1 MAPAAGTESAV
12 FVSRRTAAAR
22 LEITERM
29 FDQWVRIGF
38 VPAAAVAHGKVSRW
52 HWPSVEAKLAQPSPG
67 SQPIADQTP
76 RHRRQSKYPKGVFCT
91 RKPNGTTYWYYQR
104 DKGKPTRG
112 PLVRLPDFGSPAF
125 NEALQVAKGGKKASR
140 RRSARYNI
148 AAMIA
153 DYKSDPQWG
162 TKRPATIA
170 TYESAMAP
178 ILKYWGEREPGEIS
192 VAHVIDLI
200 NKFASRPSMGNMV
213 LVMVKKLMK
222 FAVQRGHRAD
232 SPARDVDALFE
243 DTDGAKPLTP
253 GAWAALMA
261 PECPQAVYRLAV
273 LGRATGQR
281 ISDLIRLRPA
291 DRDEDGISHTITKL
305 RDKPHWSLLKPEEA
319 ATIDGWGVGP
329 ATPYVMRPDGRR
341 YDTDSMRDAWN
352 GYIKTEAGS
361 ALAGFTPHDLRA
373 TKVCDERIA
382 GKTHQQIAAMV
393 GMSAGMVM
401 KYSKH
406 IDQRLAAR
414 GGAATPLPTEWRAP
428 GPDVSEHE
436 DEP

>member
-1 MAPAAGTESAV
+1 MTRASDIDSPV

-22 LEITERM
+22 LEISERM
-29 FDQWVRIGF
+29 FDQWVKSGR
-38 VPAAAVAHGKVSRW
+38 VPPASIVHGRSSRW
-52 HWPSVEAKLAQPSPG
+52 HWPTVEARLAETPAGPQPLAESAPW
-67 SQPIADQTP
+67 Q
-76 RHRRQSKYPKGVFCT
+76 RRRAAYPKGVFRT

-125 NEALQVAKGGKKASR
+125 NDELQKAKAGKRPPR
-140 RRSARYNI
+140 RRAIAPRYNM
-148 AAMIA
+148 AALIA
-153 DYKSDPQWG
+153 DYKSDPQWSA
-162 TKRPATIA
+162 KRPATIA
-170 TYESAMAP
+170 TYESAIVP
-178 ILKYWGEREPGEIS
+178 ILDYWGEQEPGEIT

-200 NKFASRPSMGNMV
+200 NKFAGKPSMGNMV

-222 FAVQRGHRAD
+222 FAVQRGHRMD
-232 SPARDVDALFE
+232 NPAREVDALQE

-253 GAWAALMA
+253 AAWAALNA
-261 PECPQAVYRLAV
+261 PECPEAVHRLAV

-281 ISDLIRLRPA
+281 ISDLIRMRPA

-305 RDKPHWSLLKPEEA
+305 RDKPHWSLLKPAEIAE
-319 ATIDGWGVGP
+319 IDGWGVGP
-329 ATPYVMRPDGRR
+329 ATPYVLRPDGRR
-341 YDTDSMRDAWN
+341 YDTDGMRDAWN
-352 GYIKTEAGS
+352 AYIKTDAGA

-393 GMSAGMVM
+393 GMSVGMVM

-414 GGAATPLPTEWRAP
+414 GN
-428 GPDVSEHE
+428 S
-436 DEP
+436 

>member
-1 MAPAAGTESAV
+1 MSTAAGTESAV

-22 LEITERM
+22 LEITERT
-29 FDQWVRIGF
+29 FDQWVRMGL
-38 VPAAAVAHGKVSRW
+38 VPAAAVSQGRYTRW
-52 HWPSVEAKLAQPSPG
+52 HWPSVEAKLAQPSSGP
-67 SQPIADQTP
+67 QPIADRTP
-76 RHRRQSKYPKGVFCT
+76 KQRRQAKYPKGVFCT

-125 NEALQVAKGGKKASR
+125 SEALQAVKGGKKAR
-140 RRSARYNI
+140 RPRTPTRYNI

-153 DYKSDPQWG
+153 DYKSNPQWG

-170 TYESAMAP
+170 TYESALAP
-178 ILKYWGEREPGEIS
+178 ILQYWGEREPGEIT

-200 NKFASRPSMGNMV
+200 NKFAGKPSMGNMV

-222 FAVQRGHRAD
+222 FAVQRGHRMD
-232 SPARDVDALFE
+232 NPAREVDALYE

-253 GAWAALMA
+253 AAWAALMA
-261 PECPQAVYRLAV
+261 PECPTSVRRLAI

-281 ISDLIRLRPA
+281 ISDLIRMRPA

-319 ATIDGWGVGP
+319 AEIDGWGVGP
-329 ATPYVMRPDGRR
+329 ATPYVLRPDGRR

-352 GYIKTEAGS
+352 GYIRTESGA

-393 GMSAGMVM
+393 GMSVGMVM

-414 GGAATPLPTEWRAP
+414 G
-428 GPDVSEHE
+428 PDKPPSQGGL
-436 DEP
+436 